1 MPKTGSICNAGGPG
15 IPCWEDNP
23 AGPGGDA
30 MAEDCIGSSG
40 VLAEDWAVGR
50 STDARGGSNTGT
62 VDWISWGWEGGS
74 DWGGTFEPG
83 RRS

>member
-1 MPKTGSICNAGGPG
+1 
-15 IPCWEDNP
+15 
-23 AGPGGDA
+23 